1 MSAIYNPLKLPEYR
15 KYFKGKKVLVA
26 GAGAVGSALMEF
38 FAKMGVSSDA
48 LDFDR
53 FTLENA
59 AKGSCLVRT
68 PEDTGRNKA
77 ECTSARIQPLLD
89 EGCTSNGIDADL
101 CLLGPEA
108 FADYDLVALALDNYD
123 AKILFNELVMQLE
136 NSRRPVVI
144 MAGTREETAQSVIL
158 DGREFCLRCLIEES
172 WLRDSSVRTSCG
184 SPQIR
189 MIDGVPEIIRTSNLA
204 SSMAAHL
211 SAEQMRAFVTGIDG
225 VLNRRLAYTAYPGLG
240 ISESRPM
247 RKRGCPG
254 CCILPPRELRW
265 LPGSVL
271 ETTLEDMFSAVRQ
284 DQGTDDFEILVH
296 QLHYRKLTHAEFI
309 LTDTCPVCG
318 REIRV
323 MKHSG
328 RTFPEDL
335 LCPECRKGE
344 EPAAADSVPGAGRY
358 VNVFT
363 PASSG
368 EEIRKMTLFELGYPL
383 GAHIQIIIRN
393 EAFDFLD
400 EGKILHLTYAFD
412 QDALRMHTIRSLR
425 S

>member
-1 MSAIYNPLKLPEYR
+1 MSTVYNPLKLPEYR

-158 DGREFCLRCLIEES
+158 DGREFCLRCLIDES

-265 LPGSVL
+265 LHGSVL
-271 ETTLEDMFSAVRQ
+271 ETTLEDMFSAVSQ
-284 DQGTDDFEILVH
+284 DNGTDDFEILVH

-309 LTDTCPVCG
+309 LTDTCRVCG
-318 REIRV
+318 VMIPVSLLKDLAVFLMDLHGQSEHQFLTDPERHLAFLDQMGNDRHLALLEKVRV
-323 MKHSG
+323 LRKDPSDSVNLVSLLGEHLCYRKSYSG
-328 RTFPEDL
+328 R
-335 LCPECRKGE
+335 R
-344 EPAAADSVPGAGRY
+344 
-358 VNVFT
+358 
-363 PASSG
+363 SG
-368 EEIRKMTLFELGYPL
+368 DDRCL
-383 GAHIQIIIRN
+383 
-393 EAFDFLD
+393 
-400 EGKILHLTYAFD
+400 
-412 QDALRMHTIRSLR
+412 
-425 S
+425 

>member
-1 MSAIYNPLKLPEYR
+1 MRWTLI
-15 KYFKGKKVLVA
+15 G
-26 GAGAVGSALMEF
+26 
-38 FAKMGVSSDA
+38 
-48 LDFDR
+48 
-53 FTLENA
+53 FTLRMRQREAALCGHRKIQGGIRQNA
-59 AKGSCLVRT
+59 RSPVYSPCSTR
-68 PEDTGRNKA
+68 
-77 ECTSARIQPLLD
+77 
-89 EGCTSNGIDADL
+89 GCTSNGIDADL

-318 REIRV
+318 RGIRV

-363 PASSG
+363 PASTG

-393 EAFDFLD
+393 GAFDFLD
-400 EGKILHLTYAFD
+400 EGKIFYMTYAFD
-412 QDALRMHTIRSLR
+412 QDALRMHSIQSLR